1 MPKIKPRFGG
11 VFAFLASALAGAFPH
26 LEGNMPNHLLRV
38 DADDV
43 RIFTLTVSSGSTS
56 DAVEKLRKALIA
68 IESGASH
75 FAQGSGNAMLINGEV
90 KAASRY
96 QYEDC

>member
-1 MPKIKPRFGG
+1 MSR
-11 VFAFLASALAGAFPH
+11 S
-26 LEGNMPNHLLRV
+26 LLRV

-56 DAVEKLRKALIA
+56 DAVEKLRNALTA
-68 IESGASH
+68 IESGVSH
-75 FAQGSGNAMLINGEV
+75 FAQGSDNVMLINGEV

-96 QYEDC
+96 QYEIC